1 MGRDKVKVNKNAKRT
16 RPILYG
22 LKREL
27 VLAVLMQ
34 EIPDGQGRP
43 ILPAWIAIQNTE
55 FALSCPLADSAI
67 MIINSII
74 LFLNLTRESN

>member
-1 MGRDKVKVNKNAKRT
+1 MDHDKVKVNKNAKRT

-27 VLAVLMQ
+27 ALAVLTQ
-34 EIPDGQGRP
+34 EIPDGQERP
-43 ILPAWIAIQNTE
+43 ILPAWIVIQNIG

-67 MIINSII
+67 
-74 LFLNLTRESN
+74 